1 MVWYS
6 HLLKNFPQFVV
17 IHIVKGFVVVN
28 KAEVPQIRIQDF
40 PGGASGKERICQC
53 RGRKRCEFNPWIW
66 KNCWRRAWQSTTVFL
81 PGESHG
87 QRNLVGCSPWIANSQ
102 TRLKRLSS
110 SSSTRLQSNAQN
122 SPSQTSAVHEP
133 RSSRCPSWI

>member
-1 MVWYS
+1 MYSFSYLEPVCCSMSSSNCCCLSCIQISQEAGQVVWYS

-81 PGESHG
+81 PGI
-87 QRNLVGCSPWIANSQ
+87 PWTENPG
-102 TRLKRLSS
+102 RLP
-110 SSSTRLQSNAQN
+110 SN
-122 SPSQTSAVHEP
+122 
-133 RSSRCPSWI
+133 